1 MQSTLVS
8 ARVPVAR
15 KEAAQSALQQL
26 GLSTTELINSAF
38 DYLIENRSLPTA
50 EKELPRTDE
59 GFDALLAEC
68 TLAVP
73 WPEED
78 VDYRDIVRKGKQE
91 RYESLA

>member
-38 DYLIENRSLPTA
+38 DYLIENRSLPTEA
-50 EKELPRTDE
+50 KPVPRTSE
-59 GFDALLAEC
+59 GFNNLLAEC

-78 VDYRDIVRKGKQE
+78 VDCRDIVRKGKQE